1 MGLGSMYHTFDKVNA
16 LQMTGNKGEW
26 REFMQRLCTN
36 TFRLY
41 PHKYVGRETK
51 KKRKREKGGRC
62 CCGVSGV
69 GWVREVRQVIREA
82 ESIALSRAVVG
93 ECVRMDCRVGG

>member
-1 MGLGSMYHTFDKVNA
+1 MSVFMGLGSMYHSFDKVNA

-51 KKRKREKGGRC
+51 KKENEKK
-62 CCGVSGV
+62 V
-69 GWVREVRQVIREA
+69 GDV
-82 ESIALSRAVVG
+82 AVV
-93 ECVRMDCRVGG
+93 CRVWGGLGR